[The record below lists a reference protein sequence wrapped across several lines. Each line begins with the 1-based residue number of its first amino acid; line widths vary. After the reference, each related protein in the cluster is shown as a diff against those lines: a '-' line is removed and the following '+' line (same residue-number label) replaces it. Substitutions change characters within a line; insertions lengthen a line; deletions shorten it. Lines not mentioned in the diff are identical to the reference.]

1 MKVVTKWTGQRAFT
15 AVGDSGFEVNMDAT
29 PAYGGEGKGCT
40 PTEMLLASLAGCIG
54 IDVTMILKPYLSSV
68 DRLEIETDG
77 TRKEELPKGFTSIVV
92 TFMIDGQVDSKRI
105 WRAINLGKE
114 KYCAVSDSLKADIS
128 FRLILNGE
136 EQTKIAPE
144 QHEAKQ

>member
-15 AVGDSGFEVNMDAT
+15 AVGDSGYEVNLDAT

>member
-15 AVGDSGFEVNMDAT
+15 AVGDSGYEVNMDAT

>member
-15 AVGDSGFEVNMDAT
+15 AVGDSGYEVNMDAT

-77 TRKEELPKGFTSIVV
+77 TRKEEMPKGFTSIVV

-136 EQTKIAPE
+136 EQTKIASE